1 MTIEMNKGLTIPFE
15 VADGITLVVLEDQ
28 YNYLT
33 QELKDHK
40 QNGKWMHPE
49 DVVNSE
55 QNLIPALKILIKHFG
70 GSV

>member
-1 MTIEMNKGLTIPFE
+1 MTIEINKGLTIPYE
-15 VADGITLVVLEDQ
+15 VADGITLAVLEDQ

>member
-15 VADGITLVVLEDQ
+15 VADGITLAVLEEQ
-28 YNYLT
+28 YTYLN